1 MRTPVLLGAVA
12 VAVFVLAATAASGSA
27 AAPPREAAGSARID
41 PPGGGNRVFRF
52 TARRTS
58 GGAATGWATVEYASG
73 LRLRMTISCMRV
85 VGKRALFAGTIRT
98 ATVRAQI
105 GRSAVFAVE
114 DGGKPEKDLVT
125 LVYIADRG
133 ERPYTCASFPP
144 GMVLLKPTKGAVRI
158 GASTAESA

>member
-1 MRTPVLLGAVA
+1 MRTLVLLGAVA
-12 VAVFVLAATAASGSA
+12 VAVLVVAATAAAGTT

-52 TARRTS
+52 MARRTS
-58 GGAATGWATVEYASG
+58 GEAARGWATVEYASG
-73 LRLRMTISCMRV
+73 LHLRMTISCMHV
-85 VGKRALFAGTIRT
+85 VGKRAVFAGTIRK

-114 DGGKPEKDLVT
+114 DGGKPEKDLLT
-125 LVYIADRG
+125 LVYIADGG
-133 ERPYTCASFPP
+133 EPPYTCANIPP

-158 GASTAESA
+158 GASIAESA